1 MANIDV
7 VARLQLRA
15 EQFSSEGG
23 KKAAELASKM
33 RTASQDVRASWAS
46 SFSDVQRLAAT
57 AFQMPRTAGGA
68 LDLSSEIGQLRRAA
82 EASEQRAEA
91 ARQMAV
97 AMQAAA
103 GAANVDSEAL
113 RRDADAA
120 AVSALASERDAAAIR
135 ERIIAL
141 EAVQV
146 ELNQTT
152 MQTRQLTDTGN
163 KHVVSANQQRQ
174 SMMMLGQQAQ
184 DFTVQVASG
193 QSAVT
198 AFVQQIGQASFA
210 LQGMGGR
217 MAGVAAFLT
226 SFGGI
231 LTTTAVIALAP
242 FVAKI
247 LEGNDALGEAIDK
260 LRKDAEETEVNRQ
273 AKIQFTRSI
282 EGQIEAQ
289 RALNAEMERGLVS
302 QRQIN
307 RQNLD
312 NSQRRFDDRRGDVAN
327 LSLQLLQ
334 ARQKLADVVAAAE
347 QSSKVPTV
355 DGDYLFAGQIQA
367 ASAEVDRLREELTKQ
382 RRAMREAE
390 QGVIDATVTIAKE
403 NAAAL
408 ADPVEQIKRK
418 YDDLADAA
426 IKAARNNKQ
435 LADSLEGV
443 LAGYERQKDKETK
456 AARDRESA
464 AERGGRVALG
474 TTIANEGGAATLA
487 AAQRFV
493 GAREDTAGG
502 RATLRD
508 LFGGAGISIDPEKTA
523 WCAAFVNAVL
533 AGQGI
538 KGTGSLAARSF
549 LNYGTATNRP
559 TQGDI
564 VVLRRGTGGQG
575 HTGFYAGTDARGRVL
590 VTGGNQDNG
599 VSTAPFAR
607 SEVLGFR
614 RAPTASRAYADEL
627 RAQKAAADEAKRSN
641 AELERSLD
649 QLADR
654 FDPAT
659 AAARQYRD
667 EIAAIIKLQAAG
679 KLGAGEGFDL
689 MKGARQRMV
698 DARSNAFNQSFRT
711 VIGEDSINAAV
722 GELNAGIMSATDLWN
737 HRLELGALNAG
748 EALAGAVG
756 NIADMFGLRIGGAA
770 NALFAPG
777 GIQGGARE
785 TAKLLGESLKGV
797 GLNLSD
803 KSLGAIT
810 TALAGAATGQIGGSI
825 FSGITGKKNS
835 AVGSAAGG
843 ILGELAGKELG
854 KVVTKEVGGALGKTL
869 GGAAGPIGSLV
880 GGALGGL
887 LGGLFQK
894 AKTGAVSV
902 TGSNVGV
909 IGGNNAGV
917 QQVLSGLGGAVQK
930 GVNRIVDQLGGTL
943 GDYMVSIGKYDDYYR
958 VSSTNTKTVGEKGY
972 SPGRVPGLIY
982 DGTDESAAVE
992 AAIRDAIADGAVKG
1006 ISEAAKRV
1014 LAAGK
1019 DLDSA
1024 LNKALLIESVPR
1036 DLKAML
1042 DPVGAAVDDLNRRFQ
1057 KTVDA
1062 LKEGGASAE
1071 EMARAE
1077 QLYNL
1082 QLQQVK
1088 NSTAAASASLKSF
1101 LTDLKLGGNSPY
1113 SLREQEATALAQLK
1127 PYLDQI
1133 GAGQRVD
1140 QDKYQQA
1147 ARAYLDVERQLYG
1160 STQAYFDAQAQ
1171 IQAATAK
1178 AIETIDNAVPI
1189 TPGVES
1195 PFAKATADSAAK
1207 TASNTQTGNEL
1218 LSQLSDQM
1226 ESVRQ
1231 LLAQMQGGGA
1241 SGFIGDVRAFG

>member
-15 EQFSSEGG
+15 EQFSSETGARFTELKQRATSSAQEVRSAFAG
-23 KKAAELASKM
+23 SFAE
-33 RTASQDVRASWAS
+33 
-46 SFSDVQRLAAT
+46 VQRLAAS
-57 AFQMPRTAGGA
+57 ALDAPRLKGGGVDLSGEIAQLRSRAAALDEQIEVNRALSVAYLEVRRAGGVVTEQEKLRSDA
-68 LDLSSEIGQLRRAA
+68 ATVATRAMERQRDAIRDEIGVLEQLQPALNRNISTEQLRARAHG
-82 EASEQRAEA
+82 Q
-91 ARQMAV
+91 V
-97 AMQAAA
+97 T
-103 GAANVDSEAL
+103 
-113 RRDADAA
+113 
-120 AVSALASERDAAAIR
+120 VSA
-135 ERIIAL
+135 
-141 EAVQV
+141 
-146 ELNQTT
+146 
-152 MQTRQLTDTGN
+152 G
-163 KHVVSANQQRQ
+163 QQRQ
-174 SMMMLGQQAQ
+174 SMMQLGQQTQ
-184 DFTVQVASG
+184 DFAVQVVSG
-193 QSAVT
+193 QSVLT
-198 AFVQQIGQASFA
+198 AFAQQFGQAAFA
-210 LQGMGGR
+210 IQGMGGK

-226 SFGGI
+226 STWGMAA
-231 LTTTAVIALAP
+231 TTAAIVLVPLIGKMLEHNNALDDSVTKMRESANEAR
-242 FVAKI
+242 VTADAQKI
-247 LEGNDALGEAIDK
+247 FADSAEGVSEAI
-260 LRKDAEETEVNRQ
+260 RKQNEAMVRQ
-273 AKIQFTRSI
+273 
-282 EGQIEAQ
+282 
-289 RALNAEMERGLVS
+289 
-302 QRQIN
+302 
-307 RQNLD
+307 
-312 NSQRRFDDRRGDVAN
+312 
-327 LSLQLLQ
+327 
-334 ARQKLADVVAAAE
+334 VAA
-347 QSSKVPTV
+347 Q
-355 DGDYLFAGQIQA
+355 GDAKRA
-367 ASAEVDRLREELTKQ
+367 ALD
-382 RRAMREAE
+382 
-390 QGVIDATVTIAKE
+390 
-403 NAAAL
+403 AAL
-408 ADPVEQIKRK
+408 AEERKAVRIRETTVALLEQVRAEYAASKSQTFGAAGGAGAGMAQSIYAGRVGEVEKM
-418 YDDLADAA
+418 LADARSAAATAQRNVGLARAQFEIEQGKRNADPIAKINAQYDAEIAKLAEVRTGTERVNGA
-426 IKAARNNKQ
+426 IARQSEAIERRRQAA
-435 LADSLEGV
+435 L
-443 LAGYERQKDKETK
+443 KEE
-456 AARDRESA
+456 RDRQNAS
-464 AERGGRVALG
+464 ERSGRTGLG

-487 AAQRFV
+487 AAQRYI
-493 GAREDTAGG
+493 GTREDTAGG

-508 LFGGAGISIDPEKTA
+508 LFGNAGISIDPEKVA

-564 VVLRRGTGGQG
+564 VVLRRGGGDQG
-575 HTGFYAGTDARGRVL
+575 HTGFYAGTDTRGRVL
-590 VTGGNQDNG
+590 VTGGNQSDG
-599 VSTAPFAR
+599 VSTAAFAR
-607 SEVLGFR
+607 SDVLGFR

-627 RAQKAAADEAKRSN
+627 RAQKQAADEAKRAN

-667 EIAAIIKLQAAG
+667 EVAAIIKLQAAG

-689 MKGARQRMV
+689 MMGARQRMV
-698 DARSNAFNQSFRT
+698 DARSNAFNESFRS
-711 VIGEDSINAAV
+711 VIGEDSIRSAI
-722 GELNAGIMSATDLWN
+722 GELDAGIMSATDLWN
-737 HRLELGALNAG
+737 HRLELGAVNAG

-770 NALFAPG
+770 NALLAPG

-1189 TPGVES
+1189 TTGVES

-1207 TASNTQTGNEL
+1207 TASNTATGNEL
-1218 LSQLSDQM
+1218 LSQLSEQM

>member
-1 MANIDV
+1 MSTIDV
-7 VARLQLRA
+7 IARLQLRG
-15 EQFSSEGG
+15 EQFASEGG
-23 KKAAELASKM
+23 KQAAELAAKM
-33 RTASQDVRASWAS
+33 RTASQDVRASWTE
-46 SFSDVQRLAAT
+46 SFAEVRRLSAT
-57 AFQMPRTAGGA
+57 AFEMPRNAGGS
-68 LDLSSEIGQLRRAA
+68 LDLSSEIGQLKQAA
-82 EASEQRAEA
+82 IASDERAEA

-97 AMQAAA
+97 AMEAASR
-103 GAANVDSEAL
+103 AANVDAEAL

-120 AVSALASERDAAAIR
+120 SVAALASERDASAIR
-135 ERIIAL
+135 DRIVAL

-146 ELNQTT
+146 ELNRSTVA
-152 MQTRQLTDTGN
+152 TRQLIDTGSR
-163 KHVVSANQQRQ
+163 HVVSANQQRQ
-174 SMMMLGQQAQ
+174 AQMMLGQQFQ
-184 DFTVQVASG
+184 DFFVQVSSG
-193 QSAVT
+193 QRVAT
-198 AFVQQIGQASFA
+198 AFAQQIGQVGFA
-210 LQGMGGR
+210 VQQMGGR
-217 MAGVAAFLT
+217 LAGVATFLSSGWGQAAQIGLVVLAPLVSKMFEGEDAADKMASKAMSLADALSSSAYAT
-226 SFGGI
+226 KE
-231 LTTTAVIALAP
+231 AQKALAEYNAEQDKARKSSEWMLDATLKQTDATLALALAKREELKVRLSN
-242 FVAKI
+242 VAGEVNGADPLSTQQRGAQEIYAARLAENEAATRKI
-247 LEGNDALGEAIDK
+247 LQTRRDLLIEIAKRDAPAAGDALKAITDK
-260 LRKDAEETEVNRQ
+260 Y
-273 AKIQFTRSI
+273 
-282 EGQIEAQ
+282 
-289 RALNAEMERGLVS
+289 
-302 QRQIN
+302 
-307 RQNLD
+307 
-312 NSQRRFDDRRGDVAN
+312 
-327 LSLQLLQ
+327 
-334 ARQKLADVVAAAE
+334 ARLAAAAE
-347 QSSKVPTV
+347 
-355 DGDYLFAGQIQA
+355 DA
-367 ASAEVDRLREELTKQ
+367 ASKNTRL
-382 RRAMREAE
+382 A
-390 QGVIDATVTIAKE
+390 G
-403 NAAAL
+403 AL
-408 ADPVEQIKRK
+408 R
-418 YDDLADAA
+418 
-426 IKAARNNKQ
+426 
-435 LADSLEGV
+435 GT
-443 LAGYERQKDKETK
+443 LAGYERQKNAELEAERRRQVAANREASRSVRDDRQTGRQIDLAEARRIVASIGGVVSSGLRTIDEQRKLYERYLAGKGPLAAKPGTSDHERGLAVDIPK
-456 AARDRESA
+456 AAGITLASVRKAFRDQGVQLTQLLDEGKHIHAAFGRRGSSGDVVSARA
-464 AERGGRVALG
+464 AELKAE
-474 TTIANEGGAATLA
+474 TTEAAKLKRAN
-487 AAQRFV
+487 
-493 GAREDTAGG
+493 D
-502 RATLRD
+502 
-508 LFGGAGISIDPEKTA
+508 
-523 WCAAFVNAVL
+523 
-533 AGQGI
+533 
-538 KGTGSLAARSF
+538 
-549 LNYGTATNRP
+549 
-559 TQGDI
+559 
-564 VVLRRGTGGQG
+564 
-575 HTGFYAGTDARGRVL
+575 
-590 VTGGNQDNG
+590 
-599 VSTAPFAR
+599 
-607 SEVLGFR
+607 
-614 RAPTASRAYADEL
+614 
-627 RAQKAAADEAKRSN
+627 
-641 AELERSLD
+641 ELERSLD
-649 QLADR
+649 QLAR
-654 FDPAT
+654 RYDPAT
-659 AAARQYRD
+659 AAARDYREAVAD
-667 EIAAIIKLQAAG
+667 IIKLQNAG
-679 KLGAGEGFDL
+679 KLSGGEGFDL
-689 MKGARQRMV
+689 IMRSRQTMAQTKG
-698 DARSNAFNQSFRT
+698 DAFNTSFQDIFGPDAIRST
-711 VIGEDSINAAV
+711 VEEFNR
-722 GELNAGIMSATDLWN
+722 GIMTGADLAG
-737 HRLELGALNAG
+737 HRLEMGALNAG

-756 NIADMFGLRIGGAA
+756 NIANMFGLRIGGAA

-785 TAKLLGESLKGV
+785 TAKLLGDSLKGV
-797 GLNLSD
+797 GVEIGP
-803 KSLGAIT
+803 KTLGTLT

-887 LGGLFQK
+887 LGGLFVK